1 MLNKKDFDNKLL
13 EIIKL
18 NNLKIKKRKSIF
30 KMLIYKIIQNA
41 ITTKS
46 HIKIFKRKSYF
57 TTYNCART
65 YNLKKLKK

>member
-30 KMLIYKIIQNA
+30 KMLIYKII
-41 ITTKS
+41 
-46 HIKIFKRKSYF
+46 
-57 TTYNCART
+57 
-65 YNLKKLKK
+65 